1 LTAIIGS
8 MMQFF
13 MINLSQDMAS
23 NQGCK
28 SFHRSQ
34 IG

>member
-8 MMQFF
+8 TMQFF
-13 MINLSQDMAS
+13 MINLSQDIAS

-28 SFHRSQ
+28 SYHL
-34 IG
+34 